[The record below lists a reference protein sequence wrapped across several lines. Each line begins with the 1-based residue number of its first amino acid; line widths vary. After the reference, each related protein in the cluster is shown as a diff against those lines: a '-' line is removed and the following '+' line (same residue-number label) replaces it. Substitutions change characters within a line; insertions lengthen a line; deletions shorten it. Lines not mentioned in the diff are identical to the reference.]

1 MSVFM
6 NPLPPQA
13 YTKDTLVQA
22 YAWLQSQSDS
32 VKELATN
39 PDILVSLFMKSK
51 TQGDQF
57 FERPSIQNFK
67 NELKNLA
74 GMIGEFEQT
83 PAQMS
88 SPALSSSSPSGP
100 IMNTNTSSMANP
112 SMNTNIN
119 SNMSSLTSAIN
130 NSSQNFNNSSSP
142 SSIFS
147 SAPPPQA
154 MLHQQTFQSNA
165 TAPYPSPMGTTSQQG
180 PGSDSHLGSGIMQG
194 VNRSSELVVDE
205 KSIEMIREVK
215 KSLNLTSES
224 EVLRLLL
231 SIGYQKARQLY
242 K

>member
-74 GMIGEFEQT
+74 GMIGEFEQVPNNSQLT
-83 PAQMS
+83 QQFVPGPSDS
-88 SPALSSSSPSGP
+88 SKVSPS
-100 IMNTNTSSMANP
+100 
-112 SMNTNIN
+112 
-119 SNMSSLTSAIN
+119 
-130 NSSQNFNNSSSP
+130 

-147 SAPPPQA
+147 TSPPPQA
-154 MLHQQTFQSNA
+154 MVHQQIFSQS
-165 TAPYPSPMGTTSQQG
+165 TAPQPPLQEPKIPYQQLG
-180 PGSDSHLGSGIMQG
+180 NSLLSHQAETHSNLGAYKETHLNIDE
-194 VNRSSELVVDE
+194 RSL
-205 KSIEMIREVK
+205 EMIREVK

-224 EVLRLLL
+224 EVLRLLI